1 MSLIQKLK
9 KRAAES
15 RPVRVAV
22 IGAGKFG
29 SMYLSQA
36 PRTPGIH
43 LVAVADLSPDRARA
57 SLTRVGWEASRF
69 AATSLAQAAP
79 EIPFMG
85 EEQGGEEAGR
95 ARWVLDPI
103 DGTINFARDSPLCA
117 ISLSLVVGGQ
127 PVLGIVDAPLLGERF
142 IARQG
147 EVGTGF
153 FLVASGAARVVRD
166 GATIARIGPG
176 DSHQPNLAVGGR
188 SKVRKAMFSA
198 TLMWG

>member
-57 SLTRVGWEASRF
+57 SLARVGWESPRF
-69 AATSLAQAAP
+69 AATSLAQAAK
-79 EIPFMG
+79 
-85 EEQGGEEAGR
+85 
-95 ARWVLDPI
+95 
-103 DGTINFARDSPLCA
+103 DGSTFITD
-117 ISLSLVVGGQ
+117 
-127 PVLGIVDAPLLGERF
+127 DAPSV
-142 IARQG
+142 IAS
-147 EVGTGF
+147 
-153 FLVASGAARVVRD
+153 A
-166 GATIARIGPG
+166 IM
-176 DSHQPNLAVGGR
+176 
-188 SKVRKAMFSA
+188 KAHWFVKYDRNSA
-198 TLMWG
+198 